1 MSSRGSSVRFVLG
14 VLVLA
19 LAPATAWAEEAKGSQ
34 EPAGPALVTPASA
47 SLCKAPALLQ
57 AERAPAQSGAELG
70 LFVPAPRPTCSGD
83 DCGCYEPP
91 CNQQCAAGDWD
102 CFGACRRAQR
112 DCAVACCSGG
122 GGGDGTV
129 DCCPYYYDGYRFYCP
144 GSCVCCI

>member
-19 LAPATAWAEEAKGSQ
+19 LAPAAVWAGEAKGSQ

-47 SLCKAPALLQ
+47 LLCEAPTLPE
-57 AERAPAQSGAELG
+57 AEGVPAELG
-70 LFVPAPRPTCSGD
+70 LFAPAPTPTCSGD

-91 CNQQCAAGDWD
+91 CNQLCAAGDWD

-112 DCAVACCSGG
+112 DCAVACCTGGSGG
-122 GGGDGTV
+122 GGC
-129 DCCPYYYDGYRFYCP
+129 DCASSGYCP
-144 GSCVCCI
+144 VWCFCCG